1 MKFRKLVYLVVGMLL
16 SGTFALSAHANI
28 IVSTGYYYEQS
39 LPTYLPDPWYGSS
52 LITNFNGDTV
62 LASSSKPD
70 ESAVLIFNDTSQ
82 AISLSSFYINTGSN
96 TYNEW
101 TGFIGG
107 GELIAAGK
115 GVIFSGTTSF
125 GMDGSDDGMFDNT
138 SEIHWTINGI
148 SGSAVD
154 TTGVLTG
161 FSLDPNNSNDESHPW
176 YQIAS
181 VSAVPEPETYGMM
194 LMGLGMIGFIAR
206 RRSNSQA

>member
-1 MKFRKLVYLVVGMLL
+1 MKFKKLVYLVVGMLL
-16 SGTFALSAHANI
+16 SGFFALSAQANI

-52 LITNFNGDTV
+52 VITNFNGDTG

-70 ESAVLIFNDTSQ
+70 ESAVLIFNNTSQ
-82 AISLSSFYINTGSN
+82 AIALTSFYINTGSN
-96 TYNEW
+96 TFNEW
-101 TGFIGG
+101 ASFIGG
-107 GELIAAGK
+107 GESIAAGK
-115 GVIFSGTTSF
+115 GVIFSGTSSF
-125 GMDGSDDGMFDNT
+125 HMDGSDDGIFDNT
-138 SEIHWTINGI
+138 TEINWTINGI

-161 FSLDPNNSNDESHPW
+161 FGLDPNNSNDESHPW

-194 LMGLGMIGFIAR
+194 LMGLGMIGFIAC
-206 RRSNSQA
+206 RRSGSQA